1 MSKILVIEDDI
12 LAKDNIIDI
21 LREESFEAIDASNGF
36 TGIKLAQEYLP
47 DLILCDIEMPSING
61 YQVLKN
67 LKKNY
72 LTSSIPFIF
81 LTCKTTRQA
90 WRTGMELGADDYI
103 TKPFTPQELLKAI
116 ATRLNFRNQQA
127 EQQVNRIAKL
137 ERIFHFDST
146 TNLPSQLSLQVNF
159 EKLVNEHLLAN
170 INNLA
175 KNKKIKLDI
184 PIICLQIH
192 NFVAFSQLLS
202 EAQTKSL
209 LRIIREILLTSS
221 FGEGIV
227 TYLEQGTY
235 GIILPSLAQRESVMN
250 FLRRIDQNITLIC
263 QDKDFLPKIILNFSL
278 GVSFYPEYGID
289 LHTLIEQAKMAS
301 SIKGD
306 KYAFYQPHRQQKIE
320 RSNKFVA
327 KKDLSR
333 ALKLEEFKVVYQPQI
348 SLKTG
353 IITSCEAILRWQ
365 HPLHGDISLAQFIST
380 AEKTD
385 LLVPISLW
393 FLEKTAQQLNHWQ
406 QNGFRQLKLAIKIV
420 GVHFY
425 QDNFDLDIANILQ
438 KYRLNYGTL
447 TLEMRENTLLQN
459 KLKAQAKLKV
469 MRNLGVNLTLDEF
482 GTGYTNLNYWQEF
495 PFNNIK
501 LDWHRLQSVFKRDRS
516 HQISQASINLAHQ
529 QGLKTIVT
537 GIGTTADWQF
547 VAQEKWDLIQG
558 DYLSQPLSAV
568 KFSRLL
574 QINS

>member
-1 MSKILVIEDDI
+1 
-12 LAKDNIIDI
+12 
-21 LREESFEAIDASNGF
+21 
-36 TGIKLAQEYLP
+36 
-47 DLILCDIEMPSING
+47 
-61 YQVLKN
+61 
-67 LKKNY
+67 
-72 LTSSIPFIF
+72 
-81 LTCKTTRQA
+81 
-90 WRTGMELGADDYI
+90 
-103 TKPFTPQELLKAI
+103 
-116 ATRLNFRNQQA
+116 
-127 EQQVNRIAKL
+127 
-137 ERIFHFDST
+137 
-146 TNLPSQLSLQVNF
+146 
-159 EKLVNEHLLAN
+159 
-170 INNLA
+170 
-175 KNKKIKLDI
+175 
-184 PIICLQIH
+184 
-192 NFVAFSQLLS
+192 
-202 EAQTKSL
+202 
-209 LRIIREILLTSS
+209 
-221 FGEGIV
+221 
-227 TYLEQGTY
+227 
-235 GIILPSLAQRESVMN
+235 
-250 FLRRIDQNITLIC
+250 
-263 QDKDFLPKIILNFSL
+263 
-278 GVSFYPEYGID
+278 
-289 LHTLIEQAKMAS
+289 MAS

-320 RSNKFVA
+320 RSNKVVA

-558 DYLSQPLSAV
+558 DYLSQPLSALE
-568 KFSRLL
+568 FSRLL